1 MVSYKNFLSISVIMI
16 ILLFMFQFL
25 QVFVEHENEYNIN
38 EQVEYSDVPENIIL
52 DGPTEREKIVYVGDK
67 ESAIAKVVS
76 QWCTYTKREYISS
89 ARIPEE
95 TELKKLTEKVPEL
108 FLLDA
113 GYVDFEKETSLI
125 EDITLQGIPVV
136 FCNLPDISVIEEN
149 EKLRELLGISEI
161 ISENTAVEGLQV
173 YSGFFLG
180 GELILKAEKEEDL
193 EKQDLKLNMPW
204 FSMDAGTKVYMVGM
218 LDEEQAPREEFPA
231 CLWRNHVENSFVFAV
246 NGDYMSTL
254 TGIGILD
261 AFVHELRDYT
271 LYPVVNA
278 ESVIVTNYPSFARE
292 NEERI
297 FELYSRDTKSFER
310 DIVWPGIVA
319 LAEKRNLK
327 LTFMLTPQFDYL
339 DEIEPDEA
347 DYVFYLQQMKEI
359 DGEAGMSLANW
370 KQVPI
375 TEKISRDKAFFD
387 LIENQYKYASCYME
401 DASSEELEQV
411 VGQNP
416 ALQGIRT
423 IAYQQ
428 GTKYPLLAFYN
439 EGVTLQGITGD
450 AKQYTFS
457 QELQYRSLETA
468 LGYSN
473 FMLDAERVL
482 WPELKEDQWENY
494 SDEVFSNISIYWKQN
509 RKFDNTTLLESDKRL
524 RSFLNLQYSQIRD
537 GNTIYMKLKN
547 HGEQSWFLLRTHG
560 ESVVAVKG
568 ADYQML
574 EDDIYLLQIY
584 SENVEIQLE

>member
-1 MVSYKNFLSISVIMI
+1 M
-16 ILLFMFQFL
+16 
-25 QVFVEHENEYNIN
+25 
-38 EQVEYSDVPENIIL
+38 
-52 DGPTEREKIVYVGDK
+52 
-67 ESAIAKVVS
+67 
-76 QWCTYTKREYISS
+76 
-89 ARIPEE
+89 
-95 TELKKLTEKVPEL
+95 
-108 FLLDA
+108 
-113 GYVDFEKETSLI
+113 
-125 EDITLQGIPVV
+125 
-136 FCNLPDISVIEEN
+136 
-149 EKLRELLGISEI
+149 
-161 ISENTAVEGLQV
+161 
-173 YSGFFLG
+173 
-180 GELILKAEKEEDL
+180 
-193 EKQDLKLNMPW
+193 KLNMPW

-218 LDEEQAPREEFPA
+218 LDEEQVPREEFPA

-292 NEERI
+292 NEDRI

-375 TEKISRDKAFFD
+375 TEKISRDKVFFD

-439 EGVTLQGITGD
+439 AGVTLQGITGD
-450 AKQYTFS
+450 AKLYTFS

>member
-89 ARIPEE
+89 VRIPEE

-113 GYVDFEKETSLI
+113 GHVDFEKETSLI

-136 FCNLPDISVIEEN
+136 FCNLPDISVIEKN

-218 LDEEQAPREEFPA
+218 LDEEQVPREEFPA

-292 NEERI
+292 NEDRI

-439 EGVTLQGITGD
+439 AGVTLQGITGD

>member
-1 MVSYKNFLSISVIMI
+1 
-16 ILLFMFQFL
+16 
-25 QVFVEHENEYNIN
+25 
-38 EQVEYSDVPENIIL
+38 
-52 DGPTEREKIVYVGDK
+52 
-67 ESAIAKVVS
+67 
-76 QWCTYTKREYISS
+76 
-89 ARIPEE
+89 
-95 TELKKLTEKVPEL
+95 
-108 FLLDA
+108 
-113 GYVDFEKETSLI
+113 
-125 EDITLQGIPVV
+125 
-136 FCNLPDISVIEEN
+136 
-149 EKLRELLGISEI
+149 
-161 ISENTAVEGLQV
+161 
-173 YSGFFLG
+173 
-180 GELILKAEKEEDL
+180 
-193 EKQDLKLNMPW
+193 
-204 FSMDAGTKVYMVGM
+204 
-218 LDEEQAPREEFPA
+218 
-231 CLWRNHVENSFVFAV
+231 
-246 NGDYMSTL
+246 
-254 TGIGILD
+254 
-261 AFVHELRDYT
+261 
-271 LYPVVNA
+271 
-278 ESVIVTNYPSFARE
+278 
-292 NEERI
+292 
-297 FELYSRDTKSFER
+297 
-310 DIVWPGIVA
+310 
-319 LAEKRNLK
+319 
-327 LTFMLTPQFDYL
+327 
-339 DEIEPDEA
+339 
-347 DYVFYLQQMKEI
+347 
-359 DGEAGMSLANW
+359 
-370 KQVPI
+370 
-375 TEKISRDKAFFD
+375 
-387 LIENQYKYASCYME
+387 ME

-439 EGVTLQGITGD
+439 AGVTLQGITGD

>member
-38 EQVEYSDVPENIIL
+38 EQVEYSDVPENIML
-52 DGPTEREKIVYVGDK
+52 DGLTEREKIVYVGDK

-89 ARIPEE
+89 ARIPNA
-95 TELKKLTEKVPEL
+95 TELKELTEKVPEL
-108 FLLDA
+108 LLLDA
-113 GYVDFEKETSLI
+113 EHVDFEKETSLI

-136 FCNLPDISVIEEN
+136 FCNLPDVSVIEKN
-149 EKLRELLGISEI
+149 EKLCQLLGISEI
-161 ISENTAVEGLQV
+161 VSENTTVEGLQV

-180 GELILKAEKEEDL
+180 GELILKAEKEEDFK
-193 EKQDLKLNMPW
+193 KQDLELNMPW

-218 LDEEQAPREEFPA
+218 LDEAQVLREEFPPG
-231 CLWRNHVENSFVFAV
+231 LWRNHVENSFVFAV

-278 ESVIVTNYPSFARE
+278 ESIIVTNYPSFARE
-292 NEERI
+292 NEHRI
-297 FELYSRDTKSFER
+297 YELYSRDTKSFER

-339 DEIEPDEA
+339 DGIEPDEV

-359 DGEAGMSLANW
+359 DGEAGMSLSNW

-375 TEKISRDKAFFD
+375 TEKISRDRVFFD

-401 DASSEELEQV
+401 EASSEELEQV

-439 EGVTLQGITGD
+439 AGVTLQGITGE

-473 FMLDAERVL
+473 LIMDIEPVL
-482 WPELKEDQWENY
+482 WPISKEEQWENY
-494 SDEVFSNISIYWKQN
+494 SDEVFSNISIYWKHD